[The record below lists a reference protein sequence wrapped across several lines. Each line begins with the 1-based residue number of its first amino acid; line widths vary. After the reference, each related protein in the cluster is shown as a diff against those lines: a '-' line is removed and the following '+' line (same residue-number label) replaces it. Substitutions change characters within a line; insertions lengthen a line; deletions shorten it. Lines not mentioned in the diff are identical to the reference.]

1 MQCILSAL
9 KAESDPLVNYFQ
21 LKRHSSFQFPVFV
34 NNDLYL
40 IGIGIGKAKVQERIY
55 SFLETA
61 RDDFIQFINI
71 GIAGGKNDNSQLG
84 QMYLINNIIDDDT
97 GHSYYPDILIRH
109 SLVEHSVTTVHKGIT
124 DGGSRYKTLVDMEAS
139 EIFKIC
145 SKKIP
150 VHRMA
155 FLKIISDYMDLD
167 ALSFN
172 AKSISSFIT
181 PNLKS
186 INSFLNQFKILQD
199 LEQPILSNGDCD
211 WINLIKD
218 QLGLTK
224 SQYQQ
229 LIRATKG
236 FRLRNSELQCPV
248 VQSEMPESKLN
259 RNLMF
264 KSLCDKLSA

>member
-9 KAESDPLVNYFQ
+9 KAESDPLINYFQ
-21 LKRHSSFQFPVFV
+21 LKRDPSFQFPVFV
-34 NNDLYL
+34 YNDLYL
-40 IGIGIGKAKVQERIY
+40 IGIGIGKVKVQERIY
-55 SFLETA
+55 SFLETV

-71 GIAGGKNDNSQLG
+71 GIAGGKDNNSELG
-84 QMYLINNIIDDDT
+84 QVYLINKIVDDDT
-97 GHSYYPDILIRH
+97 DHSYYPDILIKH
-109 SLVEHSVTTVHKGIT
+109 SLSEHSVTTVNKGIT

-150 VHRMA
+150 VHRIA

-167 ALSFN
+167 AVSFN
-172 AKSISSFIT
+172 AESISSLIT

-186 INSFLNQFKILQD
+186 INSFLNRFKTLQD
-199 LEQPILSNGDCD
+199 LEQPILSNGDWD

-218 QLGLTK
+218 QLGLTE

-236 FRLRNSELQCPV
+236 FRLRNPELHCPELQT
-248 VQSEMPESKLN
+248 EMPESKFN
-259 RNLMF
+259 RNQIF
-264 KSLCDKLSA
+264 KTLCDKLSA

>member
-9 KAESDPLVNYFQ
+9 KAESDPLVNFFQ
-21 LKRHSSFQFPVFV
+21 LKRYSSFKFPVFV
-34 NNDLYL
+34 HNDLYL
-40 IGIGIGKAKVQERIY
+40 ISIGVGKAKVQERIY
-55 SFLETA
+55 SFLETI

-71 GIAGGKNDNSQLG
+71 GIAGGKNDNSELG
-84 QMYLINNIIDDDT
+84 QMYLINKILDGDT
-97 GHSYYPDILIRH
+97 DHSYYPDILIRH
-109 SLVEHSVTTVHKGIT
+109 SLAEHSVTTVNKGIT

-167 ALSFN
+167 TVSFN
-172 AKSISSFIT
+172 AESISSFII

-211 WINLIKD
+211 WINVIKD
-218 QLGLTK
+218 KLGLTE

-229 LIRATKG
+229 LIHSTKG
-236 FRLRNSELQCPV
+236 FRLRNPELQCPV
-248 VQSEMPESKLN
+248 LQTEMPESKFN
-259 RNLMF
+259 RNQIF
-264 KSLCDKLSA
+264 KTLCGKLSA

>member
-21 LKRHSSFQFPVFV
+21 LKRHSLFQFPVFRH
-34 NNDLYL
+34 NDLYL
-40 IGIGIGKAKVQERIY
+40 ISIGIGKEKVQERIY
-55 SFLETA
+55 SFLETI

-71 GIAGGKNDNSQLG
+71 GIAGGKNDNSELG
-84 QMYLINNIIDDDT
+84 QMYLINNIVDDDT
-97 GHSYYPDILIRH
+97 GHSYYPDILIKH
-109 SLVEHSVTTVHKGIT
+109 SLSEHSVTTVNKGIT

-145 SKKIP
+145 SKKVP

-167 ALSFN
+167 AVSFN
-172 AKSISSFIT
+172 AKSIPSFIT

-199 LEQPILSNGDCD
+199 LEQPILSNGDGD

-218 QLGLTK
+218 QLGLTE

-229 LIRATKG
+229 LIHATKG
-236 FRLRNSELQCPV
+236 FRLRNPELHCPV
-248 VQSEMPESKLN
+248 VQAEMPKSKLN
-259 RNLMF
+259 RNQMF
-264 KSLCDKLSA
+264 KTLCDKLSA

>member
-40 IGIGIGKAKVQERIY
+40 IGIGTGKAKVQERIY

-61 RDDFIQFINI
+61 SDDFIQFINI
-71 GIAGGKNDNSQLG
+71 GIAGGKNENSELG
-84 QMYLINNIIDDDT
+84 QLYLINKIVDDNTD
-97 GHSYYPDILIRH
+97 HSYYPDLLINH
-109 SLVEHSVTTVHKGIT
+109 SLAEHSVTTVNKAIN
-124 DGGSRYKTLVDMEAS
+124 DGGSSYKTLVDMEAS

-145 SKKIP
+145 SKIIP

-155 FLKIISDYMDLD
+155 FLKIVSDYMDLD
-167 ALSFN
+167 AVSFN
-172 AKSISSFIT
+172 AELISSFIT
-181 PNLKS
+181 PNLRS

-199 LEQPILSNGDCD
+199 LEQPILSNGDGD

-218 QLGLTK
+218 QLGLTE
-224 SQYQQ
+224 SQYRQ
-229 LIRATKG
+229 LVHATKG
-236 FRLRNSELQCPV
+236 FRLRNPELHCPV
-248 VQSEMPESKLN
+248 VQAEMPKSKLN
-259 RNLMF
+259 RNQIF
-264 KSLCDKLSA
+264 KTLCDKLSA

>member
-21 LKRHSSFQFPVFV
+21 LKRHSLFQFPVFRH
-34 NNDLYL
+34 NDLYL
-40 IGIGIGKAKVQERIY
+40 ISIGIGKAKVQERIY
-55 SFLETA
+55 SFLETI

-71 GIAGGKNDNSQLG
+71 GIAGGKNDNSELG
-84 QMYLINNIIDDDT
+84 QMYLINNIVDDDT
-97 GHSYYPDILIRH
+97 GHSYYPDILIKH
-109 SLVEHSVTTVHKGIT
+109 SLSEHSVTTVNKGIT

-139 EIFKIC
+139 EIFKIS

-167 ALSFN
+167 TVSFN
-172 AKSISSFIT
+172 TESISSLIT
-181 PNLKS
+181 LNLKS
-186 INSFLNQFKILQD
+186 INSFLNRFKTLQD
-199 LEQPILSNGDCD
+199 LEQPILSKDDSD

-218 QLGLTK
+218 RLSLTE

-229 LIRATKG
+229 LIRITKG
-236 FRLRNSELQCPV
+236 FRLQNPELNCPV
-248 VQSEMPESKLN
+248 VQIEMPESKLI
-259 RNLMF
+259 RNQMF
-264 KSLCDKLSA
+264 KTLCDKLSA

>member
-9 KAESDPLVNYFQ
+9 KAESDPLVNFFQ

-34 NNDLYL
+34 HNDLYL
-40 IGIGIGKAKVQERIY
+40 ISIGVGKAKVKERIY
-55 SFLETA
+55 SFLETI
-61 RDDFIQFINI
+61 RNDFIQFINI
-71 GIAGGKNDNSQLG
+71 GIAGGKNENSELG
-84 QMYLINNIIDDDT
+84 QVYLINNIVDDDT
-97 GHSYYPDILIRH
+97 DHSYYPDILIKH
-109 SLVEHSVTTVHKGIT
+109 SLAEHSVTTVNKGIT
-124 DGGSRYKTLVDMEAS
+124 DGGSSYKNLVDMEAS

-145 SKKIP
+145 SKIIP

-167 ALSFN
+167 GVSFN
-172 AKSISSFIT
+172 AESISSFIT

-199 LEQPILSNGDCD
+199 LELPILSKDDGD

-218 QLGLTK
+218 QLGLTE

-229 LIRATKG
+229 LIRSTKG
-236 FRLRNSELQCPV
+236 FRLRNPELHCPV

-259 RNLMF
+259 RNQMF
-264 KSLCDKLSA
+264 KTLCDKLSA

>member
-9 KAESDPLVNYFQ
+9 KAESDPLVNFFQ

-34 NNDLYL
+34 HNDLYL
-40 IGIGIGKAKVQERIY
+40 ISNGVGKAKVQERIY
-55 SFLETA
+55 SFLETI

-71 GIAGGKNDNSQLG
+71 GIAGGKDDNSELG
-84 QMYLINNIIDDDT
+84 QMYLINKILDGDND
-97 GHSYYPDILIRH
+97 HSYYPDILIRH
-109 SLVEHSVTTVHKGIT
+109 SLAEHSVTTVNKGIT

-150 VHRMA
+150 VHRIA

-167 ALSFN
+167 AVSFN
-172 AKSISSFIT
+172 AESISSFIT

-186 INSFLNQFKILQD
+186 INSFLNRFKTLQD
-199 LEQPILSNGDCD
+199 LEQPILSNGDWD

-218 QLGLTK
+218 QLGLTE

-236 FRLRNSELQCPV
+236 FRLRNPELHCPELQT
-248 VQSEMPESKLN
+248 EMPESKFN
-259 RNLMF
+259 RNQIF
-264 KSLCDKLSA
+264 KTLCDKLSA

>member
-9 KAESDPLVNYFQ
+9 KAESDPLVNFFQ
-21 LKRHSSFQFPVFV
+21 LKRHSSFKFPVFV
-34 NNDLYL
+34 HNDLYL
-40 IGIGIGKAKVQERIY
+40 ISIGVGKAKVQERIY
-55 SFLETA
+55 SFLETI

-71 GIAGGKNDNSQLG
+71 GIAGGKDDNSELG
-84 QMYLINNIIDDDT
+84 QMYLINKILDGDT
-97 GHSYYPDILIRH
+97 DHSYYPDILIKH
-109 SLVEHSVTTVHKGIT
+109 SLAEHSITTVNKGIT

-167 ALSFN
+167 AVSFN
-172 AKSISSFIT
+172 AESISSLIT

-186 INSFLNQFKILQD
+186 INSFLNRFKTLQD
-199 LEQPILSNGDCD
+199 LEQPILSKDDSD

-218 QLGLTK
+218 QLGLTE

-229 LIRATKG
+229 LIHSTKG
-236 FRLRNSELQCPV
+236 FRLRNPELQCPV
-248 VQSEMPESKLN
+248 LQAEMPESKLN
-259 RNLMF
+259 RSQMF
-264 KSLCDKLSA
+264 KTLCDKLSA